1 MNVRRFLA
9 VRFLQILA
17 TFFIIMTL
25 LFVLFRM
32 APGDPV
38 AMLTDPMM
46 SDEEVKLL
54 SKQFGLDQPIYKQY
68 LIYLCNF
75 FQGNFGISFYYHQ
88 PVLDIL
94 KDRLPK
100 TVLLFTTAVILYAF
114 AGISW
119 GKLLAWKRGGVLD
132 VVGTL
137 VGLIT
142 HTFFLPWLALILIW
156 VFAYRLG
163 WFPLNAMITPEVWL
177 DPNSGWIRK
186 GLDVLHHMALPM
198 GVLFLTHFGG
208 YMLVMR
214 STMLETLRED
224 YILTARAK
232 GLSERAIR
240 NRHAAPNA
248 ALPVVTSLGLSLAF
262 SINGGAITETI
273 FSWPGLGREL
283 VFSVSN
289 NDYPLAQASFL
300 LIAAFVLLANL
311 LVDVIYAYLD
321 PRIRY

>member
-1 MNVRRFLA
+1 MNLRRFLI
-9 VRFLQILA
+9 VRSVQIVI

-25 LFVLFRM
+25 LFVLFRL

-38 AMLTDPMM
+38 EMITDPLMT
-46 SDEEVKLL
+46 EEEAALL
-54 SKQFGLDQPIYKQY
+54 KRQFGLDLPIYRQY
-68 LIYLCNF
+68 LIYLWNF
-75 FQGNFGISFYYHQ
+75 VHGNFGISFYYHQ
-88 PVLDIL
+88 PVLEIL
-94 KDRLPK
+94 EDRLPK
-100 TVLLFTTAVILYAF
+100 TALLFSTVVVLYAF

-119 GKLLAWKRGGVLD
+119 GKVLAWRRGSLLD
-132 VVGTL
+132 TSMTFF
-137 VGLIT
+137 GLTT
-142 HTFFLPWLALILIW
+142 HTFFLPWLALLLIW
-156 VFAYRLG
+156 IFAYQAG
-163 WFPLNAMITPEVWL
+163 WFPLTGMKTPEIWL
-177 DPNSGWIRK
+177 DPEIGWIRK
-186 GLDVLHHMALPM
+186 GLDLLHHMVLPM

-232 GLSERAIR
+232 GLPERKIR

-248 ALPVVTSLGLSLAF
+248 SLPVVTSLGLSLAF

-289 NDYPLAQASFL
+289 SDYPLAQASFL
-300 LIAAFVLLANL
+300 LIAGFVLVANL
-311 LVDVIYAYLD
+311 AVDIIYAYLD